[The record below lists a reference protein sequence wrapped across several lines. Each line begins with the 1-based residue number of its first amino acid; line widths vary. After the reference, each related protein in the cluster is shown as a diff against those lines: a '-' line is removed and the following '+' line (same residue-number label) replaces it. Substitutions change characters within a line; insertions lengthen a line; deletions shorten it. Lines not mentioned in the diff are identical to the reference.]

1 MFVCLFV
8 CLFLRAGPSPAAC
21 RGARLT
27 ALTHSSLGVYP
38 QLTTFVELA
47 LPAGLG
53 VVALALVGILLLEA
67 WASGTRSFWMFSQP
81 QGRQL
86 SMLEQSELPVAPE
99 RSAVS
104 WGDLMQL
111 LGTLLVGGIGVF
123 LFMSTL
129 HCFSGI
135 APNMAG
141 VPLGVA
147 EQAKRAHDW
156 ARPFGVSNG
165 YGLFR
170 SMTGVGALRVDS
182 SGFIERQVRVL
193 GRPRWLRVLC
203 LSAGMM
209 RSPTLMSEWACAP
222 HTHTHT
228 HTHMHAHAHSHTCTR
243 THTHI
248 HARARTHARNAAR
261 RTAHHHRPLPP
272 RS

>member
-1 MFVCLFV
+1 M
-8 CLFLRAGPSPAAC
+8 FLRAGPSPAAC

-27 ALTHSSLGVYP
+27 ALTHSSLGVCP

-47 LPAGLG
+47 LPACLG

-81 QGRQL
+81 PGRQL
-86 SMLEQSELPVAPE
+86 SLLEQSELPVAPE

-193 GRPRWLRVLC
+193 GRPRWPRVLC
-203 LSAGMM
+203 LSVCAHDA
-209 RSPTLMSEWACAP
+209 LACTHVRTGVCAAHTHI
-222 HTHTHT
+222 HTHTHIHARAHT
-228 HTHMHAHAHSHTCTR
+228 HT
-243 THTHI
+243 

-261 RTAHHHRPLPP
+261 RTAHHHRPLPTLL
-272 RS
+272 SSAGDGVG